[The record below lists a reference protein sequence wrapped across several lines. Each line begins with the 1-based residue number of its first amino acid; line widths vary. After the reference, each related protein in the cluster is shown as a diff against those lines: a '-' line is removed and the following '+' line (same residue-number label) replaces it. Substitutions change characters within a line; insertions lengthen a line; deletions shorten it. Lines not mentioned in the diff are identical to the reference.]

1 MLAALTP
8 AGVLIRSAGAT
19 KNVLAGVMNASA
31 VAIFAFSPE
40 VRWLQVGIC
49 AVGAAGG
56 GIIGAVMLNRMS
68 ERPLRLLVIVIGLVL
83 TIGLY
88 LRSL

>member
-1 MLAALTP
+1 
-8 AGVLIRSAGAT
+8 
-19 KNVLAGVMNASA
+19 
-31 VAIFAFSPE
+31 
-40 VRWLQVGIC
+40 
-49 AVGAAGG
+49 VGAAGG
-56 GIIGAVMLNRMS
+56 GTIGAVMLNRMS